1 MEQTQLL
8 NIFGAKLSKDGT
20 KIVLVLVSGEANN
33 RKYYNA
39 CVPVNNKDFYEKQ
52 PTIIG
57 EVVKV
62 SKEYTF
68 AYIMCKMLEDKPA
81 MPKGDELPFKL

>member
-20 KIVLVLVSGEANN
+20 KIVLVLVSGEADK

-39 CVPVNNKDFYEKQ
+39 CVPVMKQDFYEKQ
-52 PTIIG
+52 PTVLGEIAIG
-57 EVVKV
+57 GRDT
-62 SKEYTF
+62 Y

-81 MPKGDELPFKL
+81 MPKGDELPFKI

>member
-39 CVPVNNKDFYEKQ
+39 CIPVNKQDFYEKQ
-52 PTIIG
+52 PAVLG
-57 EVVKV
+57 EVVKG
-62 SKEYTF
+62 KEDTY
-68 AYIMCKMLEDKPA
+68 AYIMCKMLEEKPA
-81 MPKGDELPFKL
+81 LPKGDELPFEI